1 MDFRTLDVR
10 TADGHALKLGACT
23 GDCSGPSVLI
33 LPGLYSHMGWYRPLA
48 EALAARGAAAFLLD
62 RRGTGISEGL
72 PGHMDSWRHVV
83 DDILRVVA
91 RIKDLHPG
99 AAVCALGVSLGAAMT
114 LATSLVQRGSFQ
126 RHAALS
132 PGLAPGLR
140 LPLMRRLGIAYS
152 GLARPRI
159 LYELPFTVEQ
169 LSDHEELRQAL
180 WSDPL
185 RTRAVTSRF
194 LLEVFLMQR
203 FVRRNVIHLQAPL
216 LALIAG
222 EDRMVDNQ
230 AVLAILKRVERNPVR
245 AVIFEGAHHVLPAS
259 VPLEV
264 LAERIWHW
272 FTAPSGALESRV
284 VVERVP
290 AAAEEVLR

>member
-1 MDFRTLDVR
+1 MDFRTLEVR
-10 TADGHALKLGACT
+10 TADGHALKLGACA
-23 GDCSGPSVLI
+23 GDGTGPSVLI

-91 RIKDLHPG
+91 RIKELHPA

-114 LATSLVQRGSFQ
+114 LAASLVQPGSFQ
-126 RHAALS
+126 RQATLS

-140 LPLMRRLGIAYS
+140 LPLRRRLGLAYS
-152 GLARPRI
+152 GLARPRVM
-159 LYELPFTVEQ
+159 YELPFTMDQ

-203 FVRRNVIHLQAPL
+203 FVRRNIVRLQTPL
-216 LALIAG
+216 LALLAA

-230 AVLAILKRVERNPVR
+230 AVLGILKRVERNPVR
-245 AVIFEGAHHVLPAS
+245 VVIFEGAHHVLPAS

-272 FTAPSGALESRV
+272 FTTPAGALEARV
-284 VVERVP
+284 ALERVP
-290 AAAEEVLR
+290 AAEEARR